1 MPFIKTATFPSINE
15 EHTIDELSVL
25 FAFGKDINNEPA
37 AHIHFVT
44 ALMAG
49 SRKNRQIIFTG
60 KNKDE
65 LIKVRKRVDSE
76 FLPFTTVLFHDG
88 NESVYEVCP
97 HLRDYI
103 TDNQVTAYICEDFAC
118 QEPTKDIERVLSS
131 L

>member
-1 MPFIKTATFPSINE
+1 MKEKADEIFKPSKRYKQRTCRSYSLCNG
-15 EHTIDELSVL
+15 SCR
-25 FAFGKDINNEPA
+25 
-37 AHIHFVT
+37 
-44 ALMAG
+44 